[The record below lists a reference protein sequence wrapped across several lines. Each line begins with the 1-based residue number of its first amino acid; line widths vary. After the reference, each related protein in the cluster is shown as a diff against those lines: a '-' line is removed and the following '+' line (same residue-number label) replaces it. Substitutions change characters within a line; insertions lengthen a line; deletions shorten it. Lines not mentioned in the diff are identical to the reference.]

1 MKHEYSFVDL
11 FSGAGGMSYGFKAN
25 PSFIPCFAVDAQI
38 GKPSTGKGKLECNS
52 TYEANIGIKAK
63 EADLT
68 VYSPQQ
74 LLEESGLSPKSLD
87 VLISCAPCTGFS
99 RMLGKNHIEDDP
111 RNNLVERT
119 GAFVEVLQ
127 PKILVM
133 ENARELVMGRFS
145 YHLRN
150 LESHLSAL
158 GYSMKAEIHM
168 LNSFGLPQIR
178 QRSIVIAVRD
188 HGKIRTLPELWEGYA
203 CSANAITV
211 RSAIGNLPVIKSG
224 ITHPDDPMHVSPKL
238 TGITLERIEAIPP
251 DGGSWIDLISNT
263 EVDRL
268 LIPSMKRSI
277 EKKEFGSF
285 PDVYGRLWWEKP
297 CVTIK
302 RECAHVGNGRY
313 AHPEQHRLCTVR
325 EMGLMNGFPTDYVFN
340 GSLSNKYRHIGDA
353 VPPIISF
360 QISKLC
366 QWMLTGE
373 KPSIFDCILP
383 NTTLD
388 QRDIVSQPIGELFSN
403 LN

>member
-1 MKHEYSFVDL
+1 ME
-11 FSGAGGMSYGFKAN
+11 GA
-25 PSFIPCFAVDAQI
+25 
-38 GKPSTGKGKLECNS
+38 
-52 TYEANIGIKAK
+52 
-63 EADLT
+63 
-68 VYSPQQ
+68 
-74 LLEESGLSPKSLD
+74 
-87 VLISCAPCTGFS
+87 
-99 RMLGKNHIEDDP
+99 
-111 RNNLVERT
+111 
-119 GAFVEVLQ
+119 
-127 PKILVM
+127 
-133 ENARELVMGRFS
+133 
-145 YHLRN
+145 
-150 LESHLSAL
+150 
-158 GYSMKAEIHM
+158 
-168 LNSFGLPQIR
+168 
-178 QRSIVIAVRD
+178 
-188 HGKIRTLPELWEGYA
+188 KIRE
-203 CSANAITV
+203 
-211 RSAIGNLPVIKSG
+211 
-224 ITHPDDPMHVSPKL
+224 PKQ
-238 TGITLERIEAIPP
+238 
-251 DGGSWIDLISNT
+251 
-263 EVDRL
+263 
-268 LIPSMKRSI
+268 KRSI